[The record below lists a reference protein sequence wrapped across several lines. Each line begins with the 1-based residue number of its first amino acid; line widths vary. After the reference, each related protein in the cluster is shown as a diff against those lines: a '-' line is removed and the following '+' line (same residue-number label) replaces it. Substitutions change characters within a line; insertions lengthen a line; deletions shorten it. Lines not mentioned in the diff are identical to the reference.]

1 MKKMLIFLNLILAGV
16 LVIVVIS
23 TLAQKSRRQV
33 AAIDRQRKE
42 NSRKAALN
50 KSVKAPK
57 NERTAVDEQPVSLPA
72 PDDAASMVVAHD
84 VFNQVR
90 SPLANTRMGR
100 ADMTLVGVISG
111 RAAIIRSNT
120 RQRQFNPYLVQA
132 QMMSANMSGRGF
144 HRWSQMSGRGN
155 SGPAQQYVKLGETMS
170 NGYALT
176 EVTRSRAVLVRGNDK
191 IELDLQV
198 PSKNRTAA
206 RQRPQ
211 RLNQAQQFQQAQM
224 YMQSQMIRTM
234 REIQQNNRSGA
245 QGNRNRR

>member
-50 KSVKAPK
+50 KSVKAPN

-90 SPLANTRMGR
+90 SPLANVRMGR
-100 ADMTLVGVISG
+100 ADMILVGVVEG
-111 RAAIIRSNT
+111 KAAIIRSNT
-120 RQRQFNPYLVQA
+120 RQQQFNPYLLQA
-132 QMMSANMSGRGF
+132 QMMTSNMNGRGF
-144 HRWSQMSGRGN
+144 HSWSQMSGGRN
-155 SGPAQQYVKLGETMS
+155 TGPAQQYVRLNQTMN
-170 NGYALT
+170 NGFTLK
-176 EVTRSRAVLVRGNDK
+176 EVHRNRAVLVRGNDRM
-191 IELDLQV
+191 ELTLQL
-198 PSKNRTAA
+198 PSKNRAAA
-206 RQRPQ
+206 RAPR

-224 YMQSQMIRTM
+224 YMQSQMIRSI
-234 REIQQNNRSGA
+234 REIQQNNRSA
-245 QGNRNRR
+245 QQGNRNRR